1 MTDEKMAMMQGEI
14 DNLHQKIA
22 FLEQKLKELQENRRI
37 PSNPWDVIG
46 PGSSPPQVYKYK
58 TECTQCG
65 LKMDGPISYS
75 CPHKN
80 CPCGLGS
87 PWCGTGTIS

>member
-1 MTDEKMAMMQGEI
+1 MNEEKIAMMQGEI
-14 DNLHQKIA
+14 DNLNQKIA
-22 FLEQKLKELQENRRI
+22 LLELTLKEMQQDRRI
-37 PSNPWDVIG
+37 PRNPWEVYG
-46 PGSSPPQVYKYK
+46 PIKTPAPVVYEYK
-58 TECTQCG
+58 TECSQCG

-87 PWCGTGTIS
+87 PWCGGTPI